1 MECHCLLRELKAQL
15 YKFFETD
22 NCTLKDVFLTVYMI
36 QIYKYKVVGYSE
48 PLQDQRVLRNCL
60 TGSRRVLLFIVEK
73 VCLQMGAV
81 WSMHTSYKQCIVGKK
96 GDKRT
101 EGMFSCLN
109 FLSYVYNTNFISH

>member
-1 MECHCLLRELKAQL
+1 M
-15 YKFFETD
+15 
-22 NCTLKDVFLTVYMI
+22 
-36 QIYKYKVVGYSE
+36 GYSE

-101 EGMFSCLN
+101 EGIDDDDIIFAYGYRIVPALFTEKAS
-109 FLSYVYNTNFISH
+109 FLH

>member
-1 MECHCLLRELKAQL
+1 
-15 YKFFETD
+15 
-22 NCTLKDVFLTVYMI
+22 MI

-48 PLQDQRVLRNCL
+48 PLQDQRVLRSCL